1 MDNIKE
7 NASFNARLLELR
19 NAYLAGDTKTV
30 RFLIDNFKAKKE
42 YYDTV
47 TVESLTA
54 QAEQIINNMTSNGN
68 SNLSESEREALNAE
82 IAKIRE
88 EIVEKKQFVKNEELV
103 NEICSENLVGEL
115 ETKTRRIKRN
125 RTLVTVG
132 AVAAGVIL
140 IALAAKGCSKDK
152 TKTNN
157 TIPTTT
163 ITYSGD
169 ETVST
174 SDYSNEETAP
184 IDYFISEESYAI
196 DPVIG
201 EPTIRNNGNNGS
213 TSGTNNGTT
222 GVTTTNGTSSA
233 TPTPYIN
240 IPGVNTTDVVITV
253 DDNGRIQE
261 ITWPT
266 AETTR
271 VVPLPDTDPHGND
284 PLPVEPSHTNTGD
297 TGEDRPAVITVTP
310 APAPVVTPAVPTGD
324 VPGTSETVYPTEVN
338 PTVPTDASEP
348 TAPTAAPTD
357 PTSQTLP
364 DIPTWDLPDDNAIE
378 YDINGH
384 VVSNTMTLRR

>member
-1 MDNIKE
+1 MDNIKK
-7 NASFNARLLELR
+7 NASFNTRLLELR

-30 RFLIDNFKAKKE
+30 RILIDNFKAKKE

-54 QAEQIINNMTSNGN
+54 QAEQTINNMNSNGN
-68 SNLSESEREALNAE
+68 VSEAEREALNLE

-88 EIVEKKQFVKNEELV
+88 EIVEKKQFVKNEKLV

-115 ETKTRRIKRN
+115 DTKTKRIKRN

-152 TKTNN
+152 TKTDNA
-157 TIPTTT
+157 TSTTT

-174 SDYSNEETAP
+174 SDYYNEETAP
-184 IDYFISEESYAI
+184 IEYYDIEDGYNI
-196 DPVIG
+196 DPVLG
-201 EPTIRNNGNNGS
+201 DPTVRNNGNYGS
-213 TSGTNNGTT
+213 
-222 GVTTTNGTSSA
+222 TNGTSNGTVGPTSTNGASSA
-233 TPTPYIN
+233 TPTPYVN

-253 DDNGRIQE
+253 DENGRIQE

-271 VVPLPDTDPHGND
+271 IVPMPDTDPHGND
-284 PLPVEPSHTNTGD
+284 PLPVEPSHINTGD
-297 TGEDRPAVITVTP
+297 TGEDRPAVTEVTTP
-310 APAPVVTPAVPTGD
+310 TNPVPPVPTGD
-324 VPGTSETVYPTEVN
+324 VPGASETVYPTE
-338 PTVPTDASEP
+338 PSRTVPTDASEP
-348 TAPTAAPTD
+348 SAPTAGPTD
-357 PTSQTLP
+357 PTSAPTLP
-364 DIPTWDLPDDNAIE
+364 DIPTWDLPDEVVTE